1 MKGKN
6 YYYSC
11 VKPEESDAQAERFR
25 ALGARDGEIFI
36 DTIGE
41 KSSQRNSLRLLKQLA
56 LREGDTLT
64 VSSLYCLSDLKKGLA
79 DELHW
84 MRDNGI
90 QMRIADI
97 PLSVQE
103 HDEKSQQFLSDLM
116 FEVFDA
122 TILKEREQ
130 RRQKQTYAH
139 ADIVAEHTDAVGRGS
154 LVFWEPFAR
163 HKTRSVQNEWLR
175 NSKSNRCNQ
184 NCGKA
189 RTPDAAHHGA
199 NASEHDAKTNGLFEA
214 RFFKDGHG
222 RHGKHDHTDHEDNG

>member
-11 VKPEESDAQAERFR
+11 VKPEESDAQTERFR

-41 KSSQRNSLRLLKQLA
+41 KSSQRNNLRLLKQLA

-90 QMRIADI
+90 QLRIADI

-130 RRQKQTYAH
+130 RRQKQSEGIRAAQEKGVH
-139 ADIVAEHTDAVGRGS
+139 IGRKPMERGAEFEMLKQQWQRGEVSLREAGRR
-154 LVFWEPFAR
+154 LDVTHQTFKKWVEEP
-163 HKTRSVQNEWLR
+163 E
-175 NSKSNRCNQ
+175 
-184 NCGKA
+184 
-189 RTPDAAHHGA
+189 
-199 NASEHDAKTNGLFEA
+199 
-214 RFFKDGHG
+214 
-222 RHGKHDHTDHEDNG
+222 ED

>member
-11 VKPEESDAQAERFR
+11 VKPEESDAQTERFR

-41 KSSQRNSLRLLKQLA
+41 KSSQRNNLRLLKQLA

-84 MRDNGI
+84 LRDNGI
-90 QMRIADI
+90 QLRIADI

-116 FEVFDA
+116 FEIFDA
-122 TILKEREQ
+122 TLLKEREQ
-130 RRQKQTYAH
+130 RRQKQSEGIRAAKMKGVH
-139 ADIVAEHTDAVGRGS
+139 IGRKPMERGAEFETLKQQWQRGEVSLREAGRRLG
-154 LVFWEPFAR
+154 VTHQTFKKWVEED
-163 HKTRSVQNEWLR
+163 H
-175 NSKSNRCNQ
+175 
-184 NCGKA
+184 
-189 RTPDAAHHGA
+189 
-199 NASEHDAKTNGLFEA
+199 SEH
-214 RFFKDGHG
+214 
-222 RHGKHDHTDHEDNG
+222 

>member
-11 VKPEESDAQAERFR
+11 VKPEESDAQTERFR

-41 KSSQRNSLRLLKQLA
+41 KSSRRNNLRLLKQLA

-64 VSSLYCLSDLKKGLA
+64 VSSLYCLSNLKKGLA

-90 QMRIADI
+90 QLRIADI

-130 RRQKQTYAH
+130 RRQKQSEGIRAAKMKGVH
-139 ADIVAEHTDAVGRGS
+139 IGRKPKERGS
-154 LVFWEPFAR
+154 E
-163 HKTRSVQNEWLR
+163 
-175 NSKSNRCNQ
+175 
-184 NCGKA
+184 
-189 RTPDAAHHGA
+189 
-199 NASEHDAKTNGLFEA
+199 FEA
-214 RFFKDGHG
+214 LKQQWQRGEVSLREAGRRLGVTHQTFK
-222 RHGKHDHTDHEDNG
+222 KWVEEPEED

>member
-11 VKPEESDAQAERFR
+11 VKPEESDAQTERFR

-41 KSSQRNSLRLLKQLA
+41 KSSQRNNLRLLKQLA

-90 QMRIADI
+90 QLRIADI

-122 TILKEREQ
+122 TIFKEREQ
-130 RRQKQTYAH
+130 RRQKQSEGICAAKKKGVHIGRKPMERGAEFETLKQQWQRGEVSLREAGRRLGVTH
-139 ADIVAEHTDAVGRGS
+139 QTFKKWVEEPEAD
-154 LVFWEPFAR
+154 
-163 HKTRSVQNEWLR
+163 
-175 NSKSNRCNQ
+175 
-184 NCGKA
+184 
-189 RTPDAAHHGA
+189 
-199 NASEHDAKTNGLFEA
+199 
-214 RFFKDGHG
+214 
-222 RHGKHDHTDHEDNG
+222 

>member
-11 VKPEESDAQAERFR
+11 VKPEESDAQTERFR

-41 KSSQRNSLRLLKQLA
+41 KSSQRNNLRLLKQLA

-64 VSSLYCLSDLKKGLA
+64 VSSLCCLSDLKKGLT

-90 QMRIADI
+90 RLRIADI

-116 FEVFDA
+116 FEIFDA
-122 TILKEREQ
+122 TLLKEREQ
-130 RRQKQTYAH
+130 RRQKQSEGIRAAKMKGVH
-139 ADIVAEHTDAVGRGS
+139 IGRKPKERGAEFETLKQQWQRGEVSLREAGRKLG
-154 LVFWEPFAR
+154 VMHQTFKKWVEED
-163 HKTRSVQNEWLR
+163 H
-175 NSKSNRCNQ
+175 
-184 NCGKA
+184 
-189 RTPDAAHHGA
+189 
-199 NASEHDAKTNGLFEA
+199 SE
-214 RFFKDGHG
+214 R
-222 RHGKHDHTDHEDNG
+222 

>member
-11 VKPEESDAQAERFR
+11 VKPEESDAQTERFR

-41 KSSQRNSLRLLKQLA
+41 KSSQRNNLRLLKQLA

-90 QMRIADI
+90 QLRIADI

-130 RRQKQTYAH
+130 RRQKQSEGIRAAKMKGVH
-139 ADIVAEHTDAVGRGS
+139 IGRKPKERGAE
-154 LVFWEPFAR
+154 
-163 HKTRSVQNEWLR
+163 
-175 NSKSNRCNQ
+175 
-184 NCGKA
+184 
-189 RTPDAAHHGA
+189 
-199 NASEHDAKTNGLFEA
+199 FEA
-214 RFFKDGHG
+214 LKQQWQRGEVSLREAGRRLGVTHQTFK
-222 RHGKHDHTDHEDNG
+222 KWVEEPEED

>member
-11 VKPEESDAQAERFR
+11 VKPEESDAQTERFR

-41 KSSQRNSLRLLKQLA
+41 KSSQRNNLRLLKQLA

-84 MRDNGI
+84 LRDNGI
-90 QMRIADI
+90 QLRIADI

-130 RRQKQTYAH
+130 RRQKQSEGIRAAKMKGVH
-139 ADIVAEHTDAVGRGS
+139 IGRKPMERGAE
-154 LVFWEPFAR
+154 
-163 HKTRSVQNEWLR
+163 
-175 NSKSNRCNQ
+175 
-184 NCGKA
+184 
-189 RTPDAAHHGA
+189 
-199 NASEHDAKTNGLFEA
+199 FEA
-214 RFFKDGHG
+214 LKQQWQRGEVSLREAGRRLGVTHQTFK
-222 RHGKHDHTDHEDNG
+222 KWVEEE

>member
-11 VKPEESDAQAERFR
+11 VKPEESDAQTERFG

-41 KSSQRNSLRLLKQLA
+41 KSSQRNNLRLLKQLA

-64 VSSLYCLSDLKKGLA
+64 VSSLYCLSNLKKGLA

-90 QMRIADI
+90 QLRIADI

-130 RRQKQTYAH
+130 RRQKQSEGIRAAQEKGVH
-139 ADIVAEHTDAVGRGS
+139 IGRKPMERGAEFETLKQQWQRGEVSLREAGRRLG
-154 LVFWEPFAR
+154 VTHQTFKKWVEEP
-163 HKTRSVQNEWLR
+163 E
-175 NSKSNRCNQ
+175 
-184 NCGKA
+184 
-189 RTPDAAHHGA
+189 
-199 NASEHDAKTNGLFEA
+199 
-214 RFFKDGHG
+214 
-222 RHGKHDHTDHEDNG
+222 ED

>member
-11 VKPEESDAQAERFR
+11 VKPEESDAQTERFR

-41 KSSQRNSLRLLKQLA
+41 KSSRRNNLRLLKQLT

-84 MRDNGI
+84 LRDNGI
-90 QMRIADI
+90 QLRIADI

-130 RRQKQTYAH
+130 RRQKQSEGIRAAKKKGVH
-139 ADIVAEHTDAVGRGS
+139 IGRKPMERGAE
-154 LVFWEPFAR
+154 
-163 HKTRSVQNEWLR
+163 
-175 NSKSNRCNQ
+175 
-184 NCGKA
+184 
-189 RTPDAAHHGA
+189 
-199 NASEHDAKTNGLFEA
+199 FEA
-214 RFFKDGHG
+214 LKQQWQRGEISLREAGRRLGVTHQTFK
-222 RHGKHDHTDHEDNG
+222 KWVEEPEED

>member
-11 VKPEESDAQAERFR
+11 VKPEESDAQTERFR

-36 DTIGE
+36 DAIGE
-41 KSSQRNSLRLLKQLA
+41 KSSQRNNLRLLKQLA

-90 QMRIADI
+90 QLRIADI

-130 RRQKQTYAH
+130 RRQKQSEGIRAAQEKGVH
-139 ADIVAEHTDAVGRGS
+139 IGRKPKKRGAE
-154 LVFWEPFAR
+154 
-163 HKTRSVQNEWLR
+163 
-175 NSKSNRCNQ
+175 
-184 NCGKA
+184 
-189 RTPDAAHHGA
+189 
-199 NASEHDAKTNGLFEA
+199 FEA
-214 RFFKDGHG
+214 LKQQWRRGEVSLREAGRRLGVTHQTFK
-222 RHGKHDHTDHEDNG
+222 KWVEEEK

>member
-11 VKPEESDAQAERFR
+11 VKPEESDAQTERFR

-36 DTIGE
+36 DTVGE
-41 KSSQRNSLRLLKQLA
+41 KSSQRNNLRLLKQLA

-90 QMRIADI
+90 QLRIADI

-130 RRQKQTYAH
+130 RRQKQSEGIRAAKMKGVH
-139 ADIVAEHTDAVGRGS
+139 IGRKPKERGAEFETLKQRWQRGEVSLREAGRRLG
-154 LVFWEPFAR
+154 VTHQTFKKWVEEE
-163 HKTRSVQNEWLR
+163 H
-175 NSKSNRCNQ
+175 
-184 NCGKA
+184 
-189 RTPDAAHHGA
+189 
-199 NASEHDAKTNGLFEA
+199 SE
-214 RFFKDGHG
+214 R
-222 RHGKHDHTDHEDNG
+222 

>member
-11 VKPEESDAQAERFR
+11 VKPEESDAQTERFR

-41 KSSQRNSLRLLKQLA
+41 KSSQRNNLRLLKQLA

-90 QMRIADI
+90 QLRIADI

-130 RRQKQTYAH
+130 RRQKQSEGIRAAQEKGVH
-139 ADIVAEHTDAVGRGS
+139 IGRKPMERGAEFETLKQQWQRGEVSLREAGRRLG
-154 LVFWEPFAR
+154 VTHQTFKKWVEEP
-163 HKTRSVQNEWLR
+163 TEN
-175 NSKSNRCNQ
+175 
-184 NCGKA
+184 
-189 RTPDAAHHGA
+189 
-199 NASEHDAKTNGLFEA
+199 
-214 RFFKDGHG
+214 
-222 RHGKHDHTDHEDNG
+222 

>member
-11 VKPEESDAQAERFR
+11 VKPEESDAQTERFR

-41 KSSQRNSLRLLKQLA
+41 KSSQRNNLRLLKQLA

-90 QMRIADI
+90 QLRIADI

-130 RRQKQTYAH
+130 RRQKQSEGIRAAKKKGVH
-139 ADIVAEHTDAVGRGS
+139 IGRKPKERGAE
-154 LVFWEPFAR
+154 
-163 HKTRSVQNEWLR
+163 
-175 NSKSNRCNQ
+175 
-184 NCGKA
+184 
-189 RTPDAAHHGA
+189 
-199 NASEHDAKTNGLFEA
+199 FEA
-214 RFFKDGHG
+214 LKQQWQRGEISLREAGRRLGVTHQTFK
-222 RHGKHDHTDHEDNG
+222 KWVEEDHSER

>member
-11 VKPEESDAQAERFR
+11 VKPEESDAQTERFR

-41 KSSQRNSLRLLKQLA
+41 KSSQRNNLRLLKQLA
-56 LREGDTLT
+56 LRDGDTLT

-90 QMRIADI
+90 QLRIADI

-130 RRQKQTYAH
+130 RRPKQSEGIRAAQKKGVH
-139 ADIVAEHTDAVGRGS
+139 IGRKPMERGAE
-154 LVFWEPFAR
+154 
-163 HKTRSVQNEWLR
+163 
-175 NSKSNRCNQ
+175 
-184 NCGKA
+184 
-189 RTPDAAHHGA
+189 
-199 NASEHDAKTNGLFEA
+199 FEA
-214 RFFKDGHG
+214 LKQQWQRGEVSLREAGRRLGVTHQTFK
-222 RHGKHDHTDHEDNG
+222 KWVEEEK

>member
-11 VKPEESDAQAERFR
+11 VKPEESDAQTERFR

-41 KSSQRNSLRLLKQLA
+41 KSSQRNNLRLLKQLA

-90 QMRIADI
+90 QLRIADI

-130 RRQKQTYAH
+130 RRQKQSEGIRAAKMKGVH
-139 ADIVAEHTDAVGRGS
+139 IGRKPKERGAEFETLKQRWQRGEVSLREAGRRLGVS
-154 LVFWEPFAR
+154 
-163 HKTRSVQNEWLR
+163 HQT
-175 NSKSNRCNQ
+175 
-184 NCGKA
+184 
-189 RTPDAAHHGA
+189 
-199 NASEHDAKTNGLFEA
+199 
-214 RFFKDGHG
+214 FK
-222 RHGKHDHTDHEDNG
+222 KWVEEDT

>member
-11 VKPEESDAQAERFR
+11 VKPEESDAQTERFR

-41 KSSQRNSLRLLKQLA
+41 KSSQRNNLRLLKQLA
-56 LREGDTLT
+56 LRAGDTLT

-90 QMRIADI
+90 QLRIADI

-116 FEVFDA
+116 FEIFDA
-122 TILKEREQ
+122 TLLKEREQ
-130 RRQKQTYAH
+130 RRQKQSEGIRAAKMKGVH
-139 ADIVAEHTDAVGRGS
+139 IGRKPKERGAEFETLKQQWQRGEVSLREAGRRLG
-154 LVFWEPFAR
+154 VT
-163 HKTRSVQNEWLR
+163 HQT
-175 NSKSNRCNQ
+175 
-184 NCGKA
+184 
-189 RTPDAAHHGA
+189 
-199 NASEHDAKTNGLFEA
+199 
-214 RFFKDGHG
+214 FK
-222 RHGKHDHTDHEDNG
+222 KWVKEEK

>member
-11 VKPEESDAQAERFR
+11 VKPEESDAQTERFR

-41 KSSQRNSLRLLKQLA
+41 KSSQRNNLRLLKQLA

-90 QMRIADI
+90 QLRIADI

-130 RRQKQTYAH
+130 RRQKQSEGIRAAKKKGVH
-139 ADIVAEHTDAVGRGS
+139 IGRKPMERGAEFETLKQQWQRGEISLREAGRRLG
-154 LVFWEPFAR
+154 VT
-163 HKTRSVQNEWLR
+163 HQT
-175 NSKSNRCNQ
+175 
-184 NCGKA
+184 
-189 RTPDAAHHGA
+189 
-199 NASEHDAKTNGLFEA
+199 
-214 RFFKDGHG
+214 FK
-222 RHGKHDHTDHEDNG
+222 KWVEEE

>member
-41 KSSQRNSLRLLKQLA
+41 KSSQRNNLRLLKQLA

-90 QMRIADI
+90 QLRIADI

-116 FEVFDA
+116 FEIFDA
-122 TILKEREQ
+122 TLLKEREQ
-130 RRQKQTYAH
+130 RRQKQSEGIRAAKMKGVH
-139 ADIVAEHTDAVGRGS
+139 IGRKPMERGAE
-154 LVFWEPFAR
+154 
-163 HKTRSVQNEWLR
+163 
-175 NSKSNRCNQ
+175 
-184 NCGKA
+184 
-189 RTPDAAHHGA
+189 
-199 NASEHDAKTNGLFEA
+199 FEA
-214 RFFKDGHG
+214 LKQQWQRGEVSLREAGRRLGVSHQTFK
-222 RHGKHDHTDHEDNG
+222 KWVEEDHSER

>member
-41 KSSQRNSLRLLKQLA
+41 KSSQRNNLRLLKQLA

-90 QMRIADI
+90 QLRIADI

-130 RRQKQTYAH
+130 RRQKQSEGIRAAKQKGVH
-139 ADIVAEHTDAVGRGS
+139 IGRKPMKRGAE
-154 LVFWEPFAR
+154 
-163 HKTRSVQNEWLR
+163 
-175 NSKSNRCNQ
+175 
-184 NCGKA
+184 
-189 RTPDAAHHGA
+189 
-199 NASEHDAKTNGLFEA
+199 FEA
-214 RFFKDGHG
+214 LKEQWQRGEVSLREAGRRLGVTHQTFK
-222 RHGKHDHTDHEDNG
+222 KWVEEPEED

>member
-11 VKPEESDAQAERFR
+11 VKPEESDAQTERFR

-41 KSSQRNSLRLLKQLA
+41 KSSQRNNLRLLKQLA

-90 QMRIADI
+90 QLRIADI

-116 FEVFDA
+116 FEIFDA
-122 TILKEREQ
+122 TLLKEREQ
-130 RRQKQTYAH
+130 RRQKQSEGICAAKKKGVH
-139 ADIVAEHTDAVGRGS
+139 IGLKPMERGAE
-154 LVFWEPFAR
+154 
-163 HKTRSVQNEWLR
+163 
-175 NSKSNRCNQ
+175 
-184 NCGKA
+184 
-189 RTPDAAHHGA
+189 
-199 NASEHDAKTNGLFEA
+199 FEA
-214 RFFKDGHG
+214 LKQQWQRGEVSLREAGRRLGVSHQTFK
-222 RHGKHDHTDHEDNG
+222 KWVEEE

>member
-11 VKPEESDAQAERFR
+11 VKPEESDAQTERFR

-41 KSSQRNSLRLLKQLA
+41 KSSQRNNLRLLKQLA

-90 QMRIADI
+90 QLRIADI

-116 FEVFDA
+116 FEIFDA
-122 TILKEREQ
+122 TLLKEREQ
-130 RRQKQTYAH
+130 RRQKQSEGIRAAKMKGVH
-139 ADIVAEHTDAVGRGS
+139 IGRKPMERGAEFETLKQQWQRGEVSLREAGRRLG
-154 LVFWEPFAR
+154 VTHQTFKKWVEEP
-163 HKTRSVQNEWLR
+163 E
-175 NSKSNRCNQ
+175 
-184 NCGKA
+184 
-189 RTPDAAHHGA
+189 
-199 NASEHDAKTNGLFEA
+199 
-214 RFFKDGHG
+214 
-222 RHGKHDHTDHEDNG
+222 ED

>member
-11 VKPEESDAQAERFR
+11 VKPEESDAQTERFR

-41 KSSQRNSLRLLKQLA
+41 KSSQRNNLRLLKQLA

-90 QMRIADI
+90 QLRIADI

-130 RRQKQTYAH
+130 RRQKQSEGIRAAKMKGVH
-139 ADIVAEHTDAVGRGS
+139 IGRKPMERGAEFETLKQQWQRGEVSLREAGRRLG
-154 LVFWEPFAR
+154 VTHQTFKKWVEED
-163 HKTRSVQNEWLR
+163 H
-175 NSKSNRCNQ
+175 
-184 NCGKA
+184 
-189 RTPDAAHHGA
+189 
-199 NASEHDAKTNGLFEA
+199 SE
-214 RFFKDGHG
+214 R
-222 RHGKHDHTDHEDNG
+222 

>member
-11 VKPEESDAQAERFR
+11 VKPEESDAQTERFR

-90 QMRIADI
+90 QLRIADI

-130 RRQKQTYAH
+130 RRQKQSKGIRAAKMKGVH
-139 ADIVAEHTDAVGRGS
+139 IGRKPKERGAE
-154 LVFWEPFAR
+154 
-163 HKTRSVQNEWLR
+163 
-175 NSKSNRCNQ
+175 
-184 NCGKA
+184 
-189 RTPDAAHHGA
+189 
-199 NASEHDAKTNGLFEA
+199 FEA
-214 RFFKDGHG
+214 LKQQWQRGEVSLREAGRRLGVTHQTFK
-222 RHGKHDHTDHEDNG
+222 KWVEEE

>member
-11 VKPEESDAQAERFR
+11 VKPEESDAQTERFR

-41 KSSQRNSLRLLKQLA
+41 KSSQRNNLRLLKQLA

-64 VSSLYCLSDLKKGLA
+64 VSSLYCLSNLKKGLA

-90 QMRIADI
+90 QLRIADI

-130 RRQKQTYAH
+130 RRQKQSEGIRAAQEKGVH
-139 ADIVAEHTDAVGRGS
+139 IGRKPMERGAEFETLKQQWQRGEVSLREAGRRLG
-154 LVFWEPFAR
+154 VTHQTFKKWVEEP
-163 HKTRSVQNEWLR
+163 E
-175 NSKSNRCNQ
+175 
-184 NCGKA
+184 
-189 RTPDAAHHGA
+189 
-199 NASEHDAKTNGLFEA
+199 
-214 RFFKDGHG
+214 
-222 RHGKHDHTDHEDNG
+222 ED

>member
-11 VKPEESDAQAERFR
+11 VKPEESDAQTERFR

-41 KSSQRNSLRLLKQLA
+41 KSSQRNNLRLLKQLA

-84 MRDNGI
+84 MRNNGI
-90 QMRIADI
+90 QLRIADI

-130 RRQKQTYAH
+130 RRQKQSEGIRAAKMKGVH
-139 ADIVAEHTDAVGRGS
+139 IGRKPMERGAE
-154 LVFWEPFAR
+154 
-163 HKTRSVQNEWLR
+163 
-175 NSKSNRCNQ
+175 
-184 NCGKA
+184 
-189 RTPDAAHHGA
+189 
-199 NASEHDAKTNGLFEA
+199 FEA
-214 RFFKDGHG
+214 LKQQWQRGEVSLREAGRRLGVTHQTFK
-222 RHGKHDHTDHEDNG
+222 KWVEEEK

>member
-11 VKPEESDAQAERFR
+11 VKPEESDAQTERFR

-41 KSSQRNSLRLLKQLA
+41 KSSQRNNLRLLKQLA

-90 QMRIADI
+90 QLRIADI

-130 RRQKQTYAH
+130 RRQKQSEGIRAAKKKGVH
-139 ADIVAEHTDAVGRGS
+139 IGRKPMERGAEFETLKQQWQRGEVSLREAGRKLG
-154 LVFWEPFAR
+154 VT
-163 HKTRSVQNEWLR
+163 HQT
-175 NSKSNRCNQ
+175 
-184 NCGKA
+184 
-189 RTPDAAHHGA
+189 
-199 NASEHDAKTNGLFEA
+199 
-214 RFFKDGHG
+214 FK
-222 RHGKHDHTDHEDNG
+222 KWVEEE

>member
-41 KSSQRNSLRLLKQLA
+41 KSSQRNNLRLLKQLA

-90 QMRIADI
+90 QLRIADI

-122 TILKEREQ
+122 TLLKEREQ
-130 RRQKQTYAH
+130 RRQKQSEGIREAKKKGVH
-139 ADIVAEHTDAVGRGS
+139 IGRKPMERGAEFETLKQQWQRGEVSLREAGRRLG
-154 LVFWEPFAR
+154 VTHQTFKKWVEEP
-163 HKTRSVQNEWLR
+163 E
-175 NSKSNRCNQ
+175 
-184 NCGKA
+184 
-189 RTPDAAHHGA
+189 
-199 NASEHDAKTNGLFEA
+199 
-214 RFFKDGHG
+214 
-222 RHGKHDHTDHEDNG
+222 ED

>member
-11 VKPEESDAQAERFR
+11 VKPEESDAQTERFR

-41 KSSQRNSLRLLKQLA
+41 KSSQRNNLRLLKQLA

-90 QMRIADI
+90 QLRIADI

-103 HDEKSQQFLSDLM
+103 HDERSQQFLSDLM

-130 RRQKQTYAH
+130 RRQKQSDGIRAAKKKGVH
-139 ADIVAEHTDAVGRGS
+139 ISRKPKERGAE
-154 LVFWEPFAR
+154 
-163 HKTRSVQNEWLR
+163 
-175 NSKSNRCNQ
+175 
-184 NCGKA
+184 
-189 RTPDAAHHGA
+189 
-199 NASEHDAKTNGLFEA
+199 FEA
-214 RFFKDGHG
+214 LKQQWQRGEVSLREAGRRLGVTHQTFK
-222 RHGKHDHTDHEDNG
+222 KWVEEPTEN

>member
-11 VKPEESDAQAERFR
+11 VKPEESDAQTERFR

-36 DTIGE
+36 DTVGE
-41 KSSQRNSLRLLKQLA
+41 KSSQRNNLRLLKQLA

-90 QMRIADI
+90 QLRIADI

-103 HDEKSQQFLSDLM
+103 HDEKSQQFLSNLM
-116 FEVFDA
+116 FEIFDA
-122 TILKEREQ
+122 TLLKEREQ
-130 RRQKQTYAH
+130 RRQKQSEGIRAAKMKGVH
-139 ADIVAEHTDAVGRGS
+139 IGRKPKESGAEFETLKQQWQRGEISLREAGRRLGVS
-154 LVFWEPFAR
+154 HQTFKKWVEED
-163 HKTRSVQNEWLR
+163 H
-175 NSKSNRCNQ
+175 
-184 NCGKA
+184 
-189 RTPDAAHHGA
+189 
-199 NASEHDAKTNGLFEA
+199 SE
-214 RFFKDGHG
+214 R
-222 RHGKHDHTDHEDNG
+222 

>member
-41 KSSQRNSLRLLKQLA
+41 KSSQRNNLRLLKQLA

-90 QMRIADI
+90 QLRIADI

-130 RRQKQTYAH
+130 RRQKQSKGIRAAKMKGVHIGRKPKERGAEFETLKQQWQRGEVSLREAGRRLGVTH
-139 ADIVAEHTDAVGRGS
+139 QTFKKWVEEPEAD
-154 LVFWEPFAR
+154 
-163 HKTRSVQNEWLR
+163 
-175 NSKSNRCNQ
+175 
-184 NCGKA
+184 
-189 RTPDAAHHGA
+189 
-199 NASEHDAKTNGLFEA
+199 
-214 RFFKDGHG
+214 
-222 RHGKHDHTDHEDNG
+222 

>member
-41 KSSQRNSLRLLKQLA
+41 KSSQRNNLRLLKQLA

-90 QMRIADI
+90 QLRIADI

-130 RRQKQTYAH
+130 RRQKQSEGIRAAKKKGVH
-139 ADIVAEHTDAVGRGS
+139 IGRKPKERGAE
-154 LVFWEPFAR
+154 
-163 HKTRSVQNEWLR
+163 
-175 NSKSNRCNQ
+175 
-184 NCGKA
+184 
-189 RTPDAAHHGA
+189 
-199 NASEHDAKTNGLFEA
+199 FEA
-214 RFFKDGHG
+214 LKQQWQRGEVSLREAGRRLGVTHQTFK
-222 RHGKHDHTDHEDNG
+222 KWVEEPTEN

>member
-11 VKPEESDAQAERFR
+11 VKPEESDAQTERFR

-41 KSSQRNSLRLLKQLA
+41 KSSQRNNLRLLKQLA

-90 QMRIADI
+90 QLRIADI

-130 RRQKQTYAH
+130 RRQKQSEGIRAAKMKGVH
-139 ADIVAEHTDAVGRGS
+139 IGRKPKERGT
-154 LVFWEPFAR
+154 E
-163 HKTRSVQNEWLR
+163 
-175 NSKSNRCNQ
+175 
-184 NCGKA
+184 
-189 RTPDAAHHGA
+189 
-199 NASEHDAKTNGLFEA
+199 FEA
-214 RFFKDGHG
+214 LKQQWQRGEVSLREAGRRLGVSHQTFKKWVEEPEAD
-222 RHGKHDHTDHEDNG
+222 

>member
-11 VKPEESDAQAERFR
+11 VKPEESDAQTERFR

-41 KSSQRNSLRLLKQLA
+41 KSSQRNNLRLLKQLA

-90 QMRIADI
+90 QLRIADI

-116 FEVFDA
+116 FEIFDA
-122 TILKEREQ
+122 TLLKEREQ
-130 RRQKQTYAH
+130 RRQKQSEGICAAKKKGVH
-139 ADIVAEHTDAVGRGS
+139 IGRKPMERGAE
-154 LVFWEPFAR
+154 
-163 HKTRSVQNEWLR
+163 
-175 NSKSNRCNQ
+175 
-184 NCGKA
+184 
-189 RTPDAAHHGA
+189 
-199 NASEHDAKTNGLFEA
+199 FEA
-214 RFFKDGHG
+214 LKQQWQRGEVSLREAGRRLGVSHQTFK
-222 RHGKHDHTDHEDNG
+222 KWVEEEK

>member
-11 VKPEESDAQAERFR
+11 VKPEESDAQTERFR

-41 KSSQRNSLRLLKQLA
+41 KSSQRNNLQLLKQLA

-90 QMRIADI
+90 QLRIADI

-130 RRQKQTYAH
+130 RRQKQSEGIRAAKMKGVH
-139 ADIVAEHTDAVGRGS
+139 IGRKPKERGAEFETLKQRWQRGEVSLREAGRRLG
-154 LVFWEPFAR
+154 VTHQTFKKWVEED
-163 HKTRSVQNEWLR
+163 H
-175 NSKSNRCNQ
+175 
-184 NCGKA
+184 
-189 RTPDAAHHGA
+189 
-199 NASEHDAKTNGLFEA
+199 SE
-214 RFFKDGHG
+214 R
-222 RHGKHDHTDHEDNG
+222 

>member
-11 VKPEESDAQAERFR
+11 VKPEESDAQTERFR

-41 KSSQRNSLRLLKQLA
+41 KSSQRNNLRLLKQLA

-90 QMRIADI
+90 QLRIADI

-122 TILKEREQ
+122 TIFKEREQ
-130 RRQKQTYAH
+130 RCQKQS
-139 ADIVAEHTDAVGRGS
+139 ADRQLHGHYFRCHNRTADHSQNQTGNSACKSFFLIAFHTAPPYS
-154 LVFWEPFAR
+154 
-163 HKTRSVQNEWLR
+163 
-175 NSKSNRCNQ
+175 
-184 NCGKA
+184 
-189 RTPDAAHHGA
+189 
-199 NASEHDAKTNGLFEA
+199 
-214 RFFKDGHG
+214 RFS
-222 RHGKHDHTDHEDNG
+222 

>member
-11 VKPEESDAQAERFR
+11 VKPEESDAQTERFR

-41 KSSQRNSLRLLKQLA
+41 KSSQRNNLRLLKQLA

-84 MRDNGI
+84 LRDNGI
-90 QMRIADI
+90 QLRIADI

-116 FEVFDA
+116 FEIFDA
-122 TILKEREQ
+122 TLLKEREQ
-130 RRQKQTYAH
+130 RRQKQSEGIRAAKMKGVH
-139 ADIVAEHTDAVGRGS
+139 IGRKPMERGAE
-154 LVFWEPFAR
+154 
-163 HKTRSVQNEWLR
+163 
-175 NSKSNRCNQ
+175 
-184 NCGKA
+184 
-189 RTPDAAHHGA
+189 
-199 NASEHDAKTNGLFEA
+199 FEA
-214 RFFKDGHG
+214 LKQQWQRGEVSLREAGRRLGVTHQTFK
-222 RHGKHDHTDHEDNG
+222 KWVEEDHSER

>member
-11 VKPEESDAQAERFR
+11 VKPEESDAQTERFR

-41 KSSQRNSLRLLKQLA
+41 KSSQRNNLRLLKQLA

-90 QMRIADI
+90 QLRIADI

-116 FEVFDA
+116 FEIFDA
-122 TILKEREQ
+122 TLLKEREQ
-130 RRQKQTYAH
+130 RRQKQSEGIRAAKMKGVH
-139 ADIVAEHTDAVGRGS
+139 IGRKPMERGAEFETLKQQWQRGEVSLREAGRRLG
-154 LVFWEPFAR
+154 VTHQTFKKWVEEP
-163 HKTRSVQNEWLR
+163 TEN
-175 NSKSNRCNQ
+175 
-184 NCGKA
+184 
-189 RTPDAAHHGA
+189 
-199 NASEHDAKTNGLFEA
+199 
-214 RFFKDGHG
+214 
-222 RHGKHDHTDHEDNG
+222 